1 VALKIKEKTN
11 NKKTKDPSANKNCSV
26 VFMPRISENTN
37 VLFKKVLVSIISGL
51 VKTAIKGIIDAT
63 PTASNIA
70 TIRIINNRYKACFLS

>member
-1 VALKIKEKTN
+1 
-11 NKKTKDPSANKNCSV
+11 
-26 VFMPRISENTN
+26 MPEFRNIN

-70 TIRIINNRYKACFLS
+70 TIRIINNRI